1 MKKLYVIASM
11 ALLSAASLSAK
22 ELTFYQ
28 DSNKIEN
35 GSKFTFK
42 DIEEPYEY
50 TDRETGEMVVEY
62 EYNPFI
68 FLESDFTGSVT
79 ITATCLTGQ
88 SINLCAGGQCV
99 SDVSVTK
106 TGVMVSP
113 NQKLNLLFDYVGTF
127 PVGTEIPVVTAEL
140 TAVDETNPSVKASFT
155 ITMDGTQAGVSTVI
169 ANDNAFLP
177 VEGGVEYSF
186 NAPTQVAIYSLAG
199 EAMIETS
206 LNGNG
211 TLSTAN
217 LPAGIYVYKAGAK
230 SGKIYLR

>member
-11 ALLSAASLSAK
+11 ALLSVASLSAK
-22 ELTFYQ
+22 EISFYQ
-28 DSNKIEN
+28 GDTKIEN
-35 GSKFTFK
+35 GSTFTYSGAE
-42 DIEEPYEY
+42 IEDYEDG
-50 TDRETGEMVVEY
+50 TADLILDPHLFFET
-62 EYNPFI
+62 
-68 FLESDFTGSVT
+68 DFTGS
-79 ITATCLTGQ
+79 I
-88 SINLCAGGQCV
+88 SINANCTSGETIMLCVGMNCKPGTNV
-99 SDVSVTK
+99 TTDNISVTPNNK
-106 TGVMVSP
+106 TSLIFHYENP
-113 NQKLNLLFDYVGTF
+113 EYVIGT
-127 PVGTEIPVVTAEL
+127 PIHEIVTVF
-140 TAVDETNPSVKASFT
+140 TAFDETNPAVKTSFT
-155 ITMDGTQAGVSTVI
+155 LVMDGKEAGVSTVI

-186 NAPTQVAIYSLAG
+186 DAPTQVAIYSLAG